1 MHSNL
6 SCQQPK
12 TDCQLFYISLVV
24 NTKQKPRVDTQ
35 TIKASMHT
43 TTDNHQIIKEQD
55 KNKGIT
61 ENQKKKLM
69 AISKQLSIITL
80 NGLNAPIKR
89 QSG

>member
-1 MHSNL
+1 M
-6 SCQQPK
+6 
-12 TDCQLFYISLVV
+12 V

-69 AISKQLSIITL
+69 AICK
-80 NGLNAPIKR
+80 
-89 QSG
+89 

>member
-55 KNKGIT
+55 KEQRDYRKPEKKINGNK
-61 ENQKKKLM
+61 
-69 AISKQLSIITL
+69 
-80 NGLNAPIKR
+80 
-89 QSG
+89 